1 MAEILPNQIWSNETQ
16 PKVSIMKKQFSAKSG
31 FISITL
37 LAAFQAAPAI
47 VSADVSS
54 NVSASSNYLFRGV
67 TQTDGAAAVQGGL
80 DYEHASGFY
89 VGGWGSNVDFGD
101 GTSYELDLY
110 AGFSGFVEELGYDV
124 GYVYYA
130 YPDAPNSID
139 FGELYGE
146 VSYGIAAIG
155 LAYTINSD
163 TSGDG
168 VFVQGDAY
176 YYASVGVPLEDSYSA
191 GVTLGYYDFADDG
204 KTSVGEASYSHVAA
218 NVTKDAGNFGSFS
231 VNVEYADIDSTDA
244 LGSVNSDDPKF
255 WLGWSK
261 SF

>member
-1 MAEILPNQIWSNETQ
+1 
-16 PKVSIMKKQFSAKSG
+16 
-31 FISITL
+31 
-37 LAAFQAAPAI
+37 
-47 VSADVSS
+47 
-54 NVSASSNYLFRGV
+54 VSASSNYLFRGV

-89 VGGWGSNVDFGD
+89 AGGWGSNVDFGD

-110 AGFSGFVEELGYDV
+110 AGFSGSVEELGYDV
-124 GYVYYA
+124 GYIYYA
-130 YPDAPNSID
+130 YPDAPGSID

-146 VSYGIAAIG
+146 ISYGIAAIG

-204 KTSVGEASYSHVAA
+204 KASVGEASYSHVAA

-231 VNVEYADIDSTDA
+231 VNVEYADIESTDA

-255 WLGWSK
+255 WLGWSR